1 MPGDIDH
8 VSIRAPDEESTNTQR
23 FVRDRVHDLIS
34 TSLRFFIRGIDV
46 IDLDG
51 HDGVLWRRRVSGN
64 DLDAR
69 ARVRG
74 GEPGHPPLVHSVF
87 GQPEE
92 PEELP
97 RPLTSSVCRLVMAS
111 TAFIVQV

>member
-8 VSIRAPDEESTNTQR
+8 VSIGAPDEESTNTPR

-34 TSLRFFIRGIDV
+34 THLRFFIRGIDV

-64 DLDAR
+64 DLDAS

-92 PEELP
+92 TKEFPEP
-97 RPLTSSVCRLVMAS
+97 AQRRQCAGW
-111 TAFIVQV
+111 